1 MNPCT
6 VATQRKDNEGDDRW
20 LSIHK
25 RFISECREK
34 DPDVIFLGDCILE
47 TLQDTETWHDYFA
60 PMHCLNFSIRGDR
73 CENVL
78 WRVENGELDNVKP
91 KIVVL
96 HVGTNN
102 VDNKPEEIAD
112 GIYEII
118 QRIRSK
124 LPDAYI
130 VLPSLL
136 PRGHQPNKLRDKNA
150 QVNSLIK
157 EKVVG
162 LNRVQTVD
170 IAKGLVQMDDSIS
183 HHDMFDY
190 KNLTNTGAK
199 KVFEPVHDLL
209 SQILN
214 ENEQERDLTPSE

>member
-1 MNPCT
+1 M
-6 VATQRKDNEGDDRW
+6 
-20 LSIHK
+20 
-25 RFISECREK
+25 ECREK

-47 TLQDTETWHDYFA
+47 TLQDTETWHHYFA

-102 VDNKPEEIAD
+102 VENKSEEIAD

-130 VLPSLL
+130 VLPVS
-136 PRGHQPNKLRDKNA
+136 GIWCN
-150 QVNSLIK
+150 LIFSIIFVW
-157 EKVVG
+157 VVCV
-162 LNRVQTVD
+162 L
-170 IAKGLVQMDDSIS
+170 
-183 HHDMFDY
+183 
-190 KNLTNTGAK
+190 
-199 KVFEPVHDLL
+199 
-209 SQILN
+209 
-214 ENEQERDLTPSE
+214 